1 MLKRLQI
8 NTWVTQRSISQ
19 LAGDTL
25 SFQSLVS
32 MFYMCWVWGGGGEE
46 GLEQVLFL
54 FLKRQKVR
62 SQLLSDKFPQFIL
75 LGECYWPKHASPV
88 PALILSQ
95 LPKIRTKLQ
104 LDIVLIREHT
114 AKQLPVSVPKVT
126 AYQCCVKWPL
136 HLSYIFHRNVMS
148 WGFNFL

>member
-19 LAGDTL
+19 LASDTL
-25 SFQSLVS
+25 SFQSLVTL
-32 MFYMCWVWGGGGEE
+32 FCMCWFR
-46 GLEQVLFL
+46 LFFFLVLFL

-62 SQLLSDKFPQFIL
+62 SKLLSDKFPQFIL
-75 LGECYWPKHASPV
+75 LGECYWPKHAGPV
-88 PALILSQ
+88 PVLILSQ
-95 LPKIRTKLQ
+95 HPKIRMKLQ

-126 AYQCCVKWPL
+126 VYQCCVKWPL
-136 HLSYIFHRNVMS
+136 RLSYIFHRSVMS
-148 WGFNFL
+148 WGLVNFL